1 MALDRSL
8 AFSSVFNFRDLG
20 GFVGRQGRTV
30 RHGRLY
36 RSDGLH
42 RLAGDDLE
50 DFAELGIRTVLD
62 LRRPD
67 ELEAEGRV
75 VESPDRAYHNV
86 NFHADMWPEADLTPE
101 DMPRFL
107 ADRYADMADAALD
120 GDVPVGY
127 CLRLLSDARALPLVF
142 HCAAGKDRTG
152 VLAALTLSLLGVDD
166 DDIAFDYARSAEA
179 RQRFAR
185 FERERRGEDWPLS
198 AWEINPSPAEAMRLF
213 LTELRERY
221 GSVDEYVRL
230 AGVDESHL
238 AALRAEL
245 LSD

>member
-1 MALDRSL
+1 MALDRTL
-8 AFSSVFNFRDLG
+8 AFSTVFNFRDLG
-20 GFVGRQGRTV
+20 GLVGVHGRAV

-42 RLAGDDLE
+42 RLAGDDLT

-67 ELEAEGRV
+67 ELEAEGRIV
-75 VESPDRAYHNV
+75 DSPDRTYHHV
-86 NFHADMWPEADLTPE
+86 NFQSEVWPEADLTPE

-107 ADRYADMADAALD
+107 ADRYGEMADAALN

-127 CLRLLSDARALPLVF
+127 CLRLIADAQALPLVF

-166 DDIAFDYARSAEA
+166 DDVAFDYARTAEA
-179 RQRFAR
+179 RHRFAR
-185 FERERRGEDWPLS
+185 FERERRREDW
-198 AWEINPSPAEAMRLF
+198 AMTVWEINPA
-213 LTELRERY
+213 
-221 GSVDEYVRL
+221 
-230 AGVDESHL
+230 
-238 AALRAEL
+238 
-245 LSD
+245 

>member
-1 MALDRSL
+1 MPRDDIL

-20 GFVGRQGRTV
+20 GHVGAHGRTV

-42 RLAGDDLE
+42 RLTGSDLDGFAG
-50 DFAELGIRTVLD
+50 LGIRTVLD

-67 ELEAEGRV
+67 ELAAEGRV
-75 VESPDRAYHNV
+75 YEWPEVAYHHV
-86 NFHADMWPEADLTPE
+86 NFQAERWPDAQLTAD

-107 ADRYADMADAALD
+107 ADRYADMAEAALD

-127 CLRLLSDARALPLVF
+127 CLRLLADPDGLPLAF

-166 DDIAFDYARSAEA
+166 ADVAYDYARTADA
-179 RQRFAR
+179 RERFVR
-185 FERERRGEDWPLS
+185 FERERGGADWLLS
-198 AWEINPSPAEAMRLF
+198 AWEINPSPAEAILLF
-213 LTELRERY
+213 LTELRERH
-221 GSVDEYVRL
+221 GSVLRHGYGGGPAVGRRRSG
-230 AGVDESHL
+230 GV
-238 AALRAEL
+238 ARRT
-245 LSD
+245 